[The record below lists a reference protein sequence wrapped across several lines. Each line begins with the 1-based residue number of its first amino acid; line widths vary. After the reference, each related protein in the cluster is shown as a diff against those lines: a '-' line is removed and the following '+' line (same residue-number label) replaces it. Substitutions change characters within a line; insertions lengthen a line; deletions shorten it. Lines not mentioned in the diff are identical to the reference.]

1 MIRDV
6 DILIPS
12 YNKKDSINQTLTQIE
27 NVLFQEI
34 SHYNFNLILIID
46 GDDGSVSLLDQNRRF
61 PLKVIVNDENKGKGF
76 SLKKGFNNSFSEIV
90 VFFDADLDINP
101 DAILLQLNK
110 IENNQ
115 SISGAVGA
123 KYLAESEVLY
133 PLIRRVYSSAFR
145 LVVKCLFST
154 DILDSQTGVKSF
166 RRLDIDEIL
175 NTCYQDGFIFDLE
188 LMILLIR
195 NGKTIEY
202 TPVTIQHQYNSSIK
216 FLTPLIIFFDLLE
229 LRRKISI

>member
-6 DILIPS
+6 DVIIPS
-12 YNKKDSINQTLTQIE
+12 YNKKQTINQTLTQIE
-27 NVLFQEI
+27 NVLSQKV
-34 SHYNFNLILIID
+34 SHYNFNFILIID
-46 GDDGSVSLLDQNRRF
+46 GDDGSVSLLDQNRKF
-61 PLKVIVNDENKGKGF
+61 PLKVLVNDENKGKGY
-76 SLKKGFNNSFSEIV
+76 SLKKGFNSSFSELV

-101 DAILLQLNK
+101 YAILLQLNK

-115 SISGAVGA
+115 SISGVVGA
-123 KYLAESEVLY
+123 KNLAESEVFY
-133 PLIRRVYSSAFR
+133 PFIRRIYSSAFR
-145 LVVKCLFST
+145 IVVRWLFST

-175 NTCYQDGFIFDLE
+175 NICHQDGFIFDLE

-195 NGKTIEY
+195 NGKIIEY

-216 FLTPLIIFFDLLE
+216 FLTPLVIFFDLLE

>member
-46 GDDGSVSLLDQNRRF
+46 GDDGSVSLLDLNRRF

-123 KYLAESEVLY
+123 KNLAESEVLY
-133 PLIRRVYSSAFR
+133 PLIRRVYSFAFR

>member
-1 MIRDV
+1 M
-6 DILIPS
+6 
-12 YNKKDSINQTLTQIE
+12 KKI
-27 NVLFQEI
+27 F
-34 SHYNFNLILIID
+34 LILIFVISSCRYSD
-46 GDDGSVSLLDQNRRF
+46 
-61 PLKVIVNDENKGKGF
+61 LKLTQDFEESEQIEYIKIP
-76 SLKKGFNNSFSEIV
+76 KKIIKTET
-90 VFFDADLDINP
+90 
-101 DAILLQLNK
+101 K

-115 SISGAVGA
+115 SISGVVGA
-123 KYLAESEVLY
+123 KNLAESEVFY
-133 PLIRRVYSSAFR
+133 PFIRKIYSSAFR
-145 LVVKCLFST
+145 IVVRWLFST

-175 NTCYQDGFIFDLE
+175 NICHQDGFIFDLE